1 MTLQLDSRANQA
13 TPATFA
19 GMFFIALGTL
29 TYELLLTRIFSV
41 TMWYHFAF
49 VAISMAM
56 FGMTAGALL
65 VFLAPRL
72 FPAGAVK
79 QRLAL
84 ASVVCAVLMV
94 FCFLVEL
101 SIPFLIHPSIVGIF
115 AIAFTYSVGTLPF
128 IASGVAVCLALTQFP
143 RRGSRLYAGDPIG
156 AALACAALVYLLR
169 VTDGPTGV
177 IAAATVAALAGV
189 CFAFDAG
196 ATHLRRIAV
205 GIAVLLAGV
214 TAAHTALVQ

>member
-1 MTLQLDSRANQA
+1 MTPQLDSRANQA

-29 TYELLLTRIFSV
+29 TYELLLTRTFSV
-41 TMWYHFAF
+41 TMWYHFSF

-72 FPAGAVK
+72 FPPAAVK
-79 QRLAL
+79 PRLAL

-94 FCFLVEL
+94 FSFLVEL
-101 SIPFLIHPSIVGIF
+101 SIPFLIHPSIIGIF
-115 AIAFTYSVGTLPF
+115 AIAFIYAMGTLPF
-128 IASGVAVCLALTQFP
+128 IASGVAVCLALTKFP
-143 RRGSRLYAGDPIG
+143 RSVSQLYAADLVG
-156 AALACAALVYLLR
+156 AALGCVALVYLLR

-177 IAAATVAALAGV
+177 IAAAAVAALAAV
-189 CFAFDAG
+189 CFA
-196 ATHLRRIAV
+196 
-205 GIAVLLAGV
+205 
-214 TAAHTALVQ
+214 